1 MQMPFDISVLFDSG
15 RGRPYMPTA
24 GSLTNNHMI
33 QTIICLVHAAYMLL
47 VHAVYHMLHIH
58 PWTKMFPDMG
68 LGAVF

>member
-33 QTIICLVHAAYMLL
+33 QTIVCL
-47 VHAVYHMLHIH
+47 VYHMLHIH
-58 PWTKMFPDMG
+58 PWSMDKNVSGYGPWRGF
-68 LGAVF
+68 LNKLSSL

>member
-33 QTIICLVHAAYMLL
+33 QTIICLI
-47 VHAVYHMLHIH
+47 YHMLHIH